1 MHEYT
6 KYLKPI
12 LHEKNKILKTW
23 LAQIYKVLIPIKKLL
38 PKENTRNY
46 H

>member
-1 MHEYT
+1 MY
-6 KYLKPI
+6 KAKSAR
-12 LHEKNKILKTW
+12 KNKILKAW